1 MGGLFRKSPH
11 YDKKMNDTIDILI
24 IGAGPAGLTA
34 AIYARRANKSVLLLE
49 KNGFGGQMTFS
60 PKIENYPGFVSA
72 SGNELADA
80 FVEQALAQG
89 AQIELEEVLSVKKS
103 GDVFEVETDSAT
115 HTAKAVIIASGA
127 KHRMLGVPHEEEY
140 VGNGISFCAVC
151 DGAFYAGKNVAV
163 IGGGNSA
170 LQEAILLSEQCESVT
185 VIQNLDFLT
194 GEKKL
199 AEALL
204 AKPNVKVIYGTVIK
218 EFTGDGETL
227 SGVITKRESDGAE
240 EALPFDGVFV
250 AIGLAPDTAFAKGL
264 TEIND
269 WGYVVSGEKCE
280 TECPGLF
287 VAGDCRTKTVRQVA
301 TAVAD
306 GATAA
311 LAACAFI
318 EGR

>member
-1 MGGLFRKSPH
+1 MQKFPH
-11 YDKKMNDTIDILI
+11 YDKMINDSYDIII

-49 KNGFGGQMTFS
+49 KNSFGGQMTFS

-72 SGNELADA
+72 SGNELADT

-89 AQIELEEVLSVKKS
+89 AQIELEEVLAVKKN
-103 GDVFEVETDSAT
+103 GGAFEVETDSGVHA
-115 HTAKAVIIASGA
+115 AKSVIIASGA
-127 KHRMLGVPHEEEY
+127 KHRLLGVPHEEEY

-151 DGAFYAGKNVAV
+151 DGAFYAGKRVAV

-170 LQEAILLSEQCESVT
+170 MQEAILLAEQCESVT

-199 AEALL
+199 AETLL
-204 AKPNVKVIYGTVIK
+204 AKPNVNVIYGTVIK

-227 SGVITKRESDGAE
+227 SGVVTKRESDGAE
-240 EALPFDGVFV
+240 EALGFDGVFI
-250 AIGLAPDTAFAKGL
+250 AIGLAPDTAFAAGL
-264 TEIND
+264 AQLND
-269 WGYVVSGEKCE
+269 WGYIVSDENCKTG
-280 TECPGLF
+280 CPGLF
-287 VAGDCRTKTVRQVA
+287 VAGDCRTKAVRQVA

-306 GATAA
+306 GASAA
-311 LAACAFI
+311 LAAAAFV
-318 EGR
+318 EGRWG